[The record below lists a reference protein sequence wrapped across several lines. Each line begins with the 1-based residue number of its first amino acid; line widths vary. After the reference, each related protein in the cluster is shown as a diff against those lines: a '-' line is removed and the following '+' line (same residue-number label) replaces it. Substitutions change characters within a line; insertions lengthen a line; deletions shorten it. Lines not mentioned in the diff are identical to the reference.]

1 MNNFSNSID
10 IDARREDVWPIM
22 SDVEKWSQ
30 WTPSIKHIRLL
41 NGRPL
46 AIGRLAFVRQPRVMP
61 TVWKVTALEPNRS
74 FTWTTGI
81 PGLLFVVAVHSVED
95 VAKGSRATLSLTFSG
110 LLGRAVARLT
120 KKLNE
125 RYLALEAE
133 GLKRVSESSRV
144 GSSSIARG
152 GPTV

>member
-1 MNNFSNSID
+1 MSTFFISME
-10 IDARREDVWPIM
+10 IDARREDVWRIM

-41 NGRPL
+41 DGRPL
-46 AIGRLAFVRQPRVMP
+46 TVGGRAFVRQPRVMP
-61 TVWKVTALEPNRS
+61 AVWKVTALEPNRS

-110 LLGRAVARLT
+110 LFGGIVARLT
-120 KKLNE
+120 KNLNE
-125 RYLALEAE
+125 RYLSLEAV
-133 GLKRVSESSRV
+133 GLKRVSESSRA
-144 GSSSIARG
+144 GPSSIARG
-152 GPTV
+152 GPAV